1 MAFDLSSITTLLNV
15 FYIGSFV
22 LLFLYGQRFQ
32 LSFMQRGI
40 KNQIAK
46 LDRMRN
52 EALGRLVDSLKKYRE
67 NQDPAFL
74 NQSVDRLLGSF
85 VISPVSMDPTGIV
98 PKMEHILDSADE
110 NLKSEIRK
118 IAPKADESQVQTLS
132 NVAEITIG
140 LNNMFK
146 IVRHF
151 YIVGS
156 KQGGAYS
163 VVQLQ
168 MLMPQIM
175 ETAEAYASAMNAFA
189 NGKIIGDGFGPLVAS
204 ELVKSVDVNSTWTE
218 LIRDTKVAKLSY
230 QNHIAYVVKAK
241 GPGGNV
247 GKPGAAIQKLLQE
260 DVGVKY
266 VLTVDASLKLE
277 GEETGSMA
285 EGVGA

>member
-163 VVQLQ
+163 VVQL
-168 MLMPQIM
+168 
-175 ETAEAYASAMNAFA
+175 
-189 NGKIIGDGFGPLVAS
+189 
-204 ELVKSVDVNSTWTE
+204 
-218 LIRDTKVAKLSY
+218 
-230 QNHIAYVVKAK
+230 
-241 GPGGNV
+241 
-247 GKPGAAIQKLLQE
+247 
-260 DVGVKY
+260 
-266 VLTVDASLKLE
+266 
-277 GEETGSMA
+277 
-285 EGVGA
+285 